1 MSNLLS
7 GFCYCL
13 ISVLG
18 FEGGLPVENV
28 AKTPVLEMEDQFAKP
43 HKLTDLRGDVVV
55 LVFSD
60 RGGAEASRA
69 LGAKLHVE
77 FHPTAKGLAPVE
89 AARAPVRPIPGWPV
103 AEPMPEARFIAI
115 AVIGDVPS
123 AVRPMVRFR
132 FRQVAPDAAILL
144 DMQDVMRKHFKVVP
158 DVPNV
163 AVLDKAGR
171 LRFTASGE
179 LDDANYQRL
188 VAAIEVLR
196 GERYRAVNTAAT
208 ARLRTTP
215 NAGTTGLDR

>member
-1 MSNLLS
+1 MSSLLS
-7 GFCYCL
+7 SFCYCL
-13 ISVLG
+13 ISFVG
-18 FEGGLPVENV
+18 ADGAMPGDQV
-28 AKTPVLEMEDQFAKP
+28 ARTPVLEMEDQFAKP

-77 FHPTAKGLAPVE
+77 FHPTAQGLAPAQ
-89 AARAPVRPIPGWPV
+89 AAQAPVRPLASWP
-103 AEPMPEARFIAI
+103 AAAPMPEARFIAI
-115 AVIGDVPS
+115 AVIGEVPS
-123 AVRPMVRFR
+123 ALRPMVRYR

-144 DMQDVMRKHFKVVP
+144 DMQDAMRKQFKVVP

-179 LDDANYQRL
+179 LDETNYRRL
-188 VAAIEVLR
+188 VAAIDVLR
-196 GERYRAVNTAAT
+196 GELFRAVTNDAA
-208 ARLRTTP
+208 AKFRTTSSGGT
-215 NAGTTGLDR
+215 AGRDR

>member
-1 MSNLLS
+1 MSGLLS
-7 GFCYCL
+7 SFCYCL
-13 ISVLG
+13 VSVLG
-18 FEGGLPVENV
+18 ADEAPAGDQA
-28 AKTPVLEMEDQFAKP
+28 AKPLALEMEDQFAKS

-77 FHPTAKGLAPVE
+77 FHPTAQGLAPAE
-89 AARAPVRPIPGWPV
+89 AARAPVRPLPGWPA
-103 AEPMPEARFIAI
+103 AEPTPEARFIAI

-144 DMQDVMRKHFKVVP
+144 DMQDAMRKQFKVVP

-171 LRFTASGE
+171 LRLTASGE
-179 LDDANYQRL
+179 LNDTNYRRL
-188 VAAIEVLR
+188 VAAIDVLR
-196 GERYRAVNTAAT
+196 GERYRAVTNHAT
-208 ARLRTTP
+208 ARL
-215 NAGTTGLDR
+215 GTTSSGDTPGLVR